1 VNRRVVLAVARLC
14 ARMSPRL
21 ANVWLVLCHM
31 NLRYYSS
38 IKVLVGGV
46 ELREVKEIDFPKRRR
61 R

>member
-1 VNRRVVLAVARLC
+1 
-14 ARMSPRL
+14 MSPRL